1 MNHPPHTDSS
11 PSRDHESA
19 NRLVEA
25 RHASGMTQVEL
36 ARRWGRAQSQ
46 VARIERSPIESV
58 TLRTLQSYVDAL
70 GGSCRVIVDIEGHQ
84 FEL

>member
-1 MNHPPHTDSS
+1 MSRSPHADSS
-11 PSRDHESA
+11 AIRCHESA
-19 NRLVEA
+19 NRLAEA
-25 RHASGMTQVEL
+25 RHASGTTQVEL

-46 VARIERSPIESV
+46 VARVERSPVGSL

-70 GGSCRVIVDIEGHQ
+70 GGSCRVFIDIDGHR